1 MLKKFEA
8 FFVLKKKFEVFYSE
22 FVILLAFA

>member
-8 FFVLKKKFEVFYSE
+8 FFVLKKKFEGFFSE
-22 FVILLAFA
+22 SVILLAFA